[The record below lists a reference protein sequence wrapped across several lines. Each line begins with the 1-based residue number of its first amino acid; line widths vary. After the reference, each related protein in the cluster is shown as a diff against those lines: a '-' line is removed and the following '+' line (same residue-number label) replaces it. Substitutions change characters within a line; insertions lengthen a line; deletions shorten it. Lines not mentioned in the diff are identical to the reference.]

1 VFSGEK
7 AVAWRRAAVAATAG
21 AVVALI
27 GTTPAFAADPA
38 TAQPSGGAAY
48 GHVKLK
54 GFDESLD
61 VGPLF
66 LNFDGEKV
74 FAYCIDLHHPV
85 AIGADYQEG
94 SWNEAEVKNLA
105 KVQWVLLHGFPKGDA
120 VKLVTDAGAD
130 AAGIDK
136 NRIGQLLYIATQVS
150 VWHFSDGA
158 ELTGRGRG
166 IDRTEYAVV
175 EKVYNYLTTNA
186 TDVAEPLSELKIDPS
201 AATATVG
208 DKAGPFTVAG
218 PSGDIKLTV
227 EGGKAVDAAGNPIT
241 TVTNGGQFWLTRDG
255 AGDVSATAKA
265 ESSHSTGRVFLF
277 QGKQKRQKLI
287 LAGTVGD
294 ELSARVKADFTPKP
308 ETTTSATPTPSAST
322 SASASPSAST
332 PASPSVGPSTPAGGE
347 GGSDGGTLPKTGAS
361 TFLVVGAGLLLLIA
375 GAVAV
380 LIVRRR
386 RVSFTA

>member
-27 GTTPAFAADPA
+27 GVTPAFAADPV
-38 TAQPSGGAAY
+38 TAQPSGGEAY
-48 GHVKLK
+48 GHVKLD
-54 GFDESLD
+54 GFDEPLD

-66 LNFDGEKV
+66 LNFDGEKAL
-74 FAYCIDLHHPV
+74 AYCIDLHHPV
-85 AIGADYQEG
+85 AIGADYEEG

-120 VKLVTDAGAD
+120 VKLVTEAAAD
-130 AAGIDK
+130 ATGIDAK
-136 NRIGQLLYIATQVS
+136 RIGQLLYVATQVS

-158 ELTGRGRG
+158 VLTGRGKG

-208 DKAGPFTVAG
+208 AKAGPFTVAG
-218 PSGDIKLTV
+218 PSGDITLTV
-227 EGGKAVDAAGNPIT
+227 DGGKAVDASGNAIS

-294 ELSARVKADFTPKP
+294 ELSAQVKAGFTPKP
-308 ETTTSATPTPSAST
+308 EATTTTSATPSPSVSVSAST
-322 SASASPSAST
+322 STSASPSV
-332 PASPSVGPSTPAGGE
+332 SPSVPGGGA

-361 TFLVVGAGLLLLIA
+361 TILVVSAGLLLLIA